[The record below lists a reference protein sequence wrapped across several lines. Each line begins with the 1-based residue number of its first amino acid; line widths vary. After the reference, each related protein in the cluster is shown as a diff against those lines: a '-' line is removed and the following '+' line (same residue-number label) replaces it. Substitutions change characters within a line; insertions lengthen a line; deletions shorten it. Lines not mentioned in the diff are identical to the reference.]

1 MDKAQ
6 ELALLIAEQLDIN
19 GLKLSD
25 LTNKLVDKKML
36 NPKSWRSRMTC
47 FGERMIYDW
56 GHHGIDGLVGLIT
69 HSHRPD
75 LRGHPV
81 WLIKDGRRG
90 NKLSLTAEIK
100 LPGTTTIK
108 TVELNKH
115 HMKDILTELATHMET
130 LGYVFVKM
138 D

>member
-6 ELALLIAEQLDIN
+6 ELALLIAEQLDIS

-47 FGERMIYDW
+47 FGERIMCDW
-56 GHHGIDGLVGLIT
+56 GHSI
-69 HSHRPD
+69 
-75 LRGHPV
+75 